1 MTIRRTEF
9 EVTVK
14 GADATAKAF
23 DDVAAAEDRATGAAN
38 RTGDAIDRAAKSAAT
53 AAASVPRLG
62 DAFERVTGPTGKALQ
77 VFNDVGDV
85 FRLLTAGL
93 AGGALFGGLADIAD
107 AMGVLADKAGL
118 TAMRV
123 DALVRSGGVL
133 SSELVARKLEVTNV
147 TDAMERYAKSI
158 GAASAAQLTFREQ
171 QAALQGI
178 ATGRIKTLEG
188 EQKAA
193 EKAEQAIQRARS
205 ELARFESAPEQFVG
219 EITRAGGER
228 EYRAAL
234 QRRISDAEDA
244 AKAADRAQRALLGRE
259 GANPWVEG
267 VQEFGASLVTRTRLA
282 VEQTAWGLRNQAE
295 TYAAVLAQRYRDA
308 QNVERAARPAMQRA
322 PTAADGAGDMLFA
335 LPGRTVS
342 SGEALQR
349 AQSAWGEAGV
359 IARREEERRAREQAD
374 ALESMRGLG
383 MMMAGHEAPAAAVE
397 SPSLLAVLTA
407 DDDERA
413 RFEADMETASAGVRR
428 MYAATQEAADGARQL
443 GTSMGMGLSQ
453 AAAAALLTGGSFRK
467 LANDV
472 LKSVA
477 VQAAGLAIF
486 ETAKGLG
493 NLALAAF
500 GVPNAAAAASL
511 NFQSAAMYGAVATVA
526 GVGAGA
532 TGGLRS
538 GGSARSMSV
547 GAAPSMGGTSQ
558 YAGGGNGGATVVQ
571 VYISGEQVTR
581 AVRVE
586 QSRAQM
592 SGGITG
598 RAA

>member
-9 EVTVK
+9 EVSVK

-23 DDVAAAEDRATGAAN
+23 DGVAAAESRMVGAAGLSSAALERQERAQEKARESAKKLQTEIAAVAMPATGAKVAMEGLGKAFTLIN
-38 RTGDAIDRAAKSAAT
+38 RAAYLLPGFGFAGILLAIGNAASWVSEQFAGATKSTALQDAALREYQRTVEAAT
-53 AAASVPRLG
+53 KAVYELGRAQTAAGRSAI
-62 DAFERVTGPTGKALQ
+62 
-77 VFNDVGDV
+77 
-85 FRLLTAGL
+85 
-93 AGGALFGGLADIAD
+93 GGALGIDPRSLSGASRIEAARLGQTRDVLD
-107 AMGVLADKAGL
+107 A
-118 TAMRV
+118 
-123 DALVRSGGVL
+123 
-133 SSELVARKLEVTNV
+133 
-147 TDAMERYAKSI
+147 
-158 GAASAAQLTFREQ
+158 
-171 QAALQGI
+171 
-178 ATGRIKTLEG
+178 
-188 EQKAA
+188 EQK
-193 EKAEQAIQRARS
+193 R
-205 ELARFESAPEQFVG
+205 L
-219 EITRAGGER
+219 
-228 EYRAAL
+228 
-234 QRRISDAEDA
+234 DA
-244 AKAADRAQRALLGRE
+244 
-259 GANPWVEG
+259 
-267 VQEFGASLVTRTRLA
+267 EFGALAARERSIAERTDKLYKDIETRGVKIA
-282 VEQTAWGLRNQAE
+282 DPSIAKNIE
-295 TYAAVLAQRYRDA
+295 RDA
-308 QNVERAARPAMQRA
+308 NAIGATRRKLDEEVRQLQARETDYARTLERLRGTAGAVAAPGGRGGRAARTPREAG
-322 PTAADGAGDMLFA
+322 PGDMLFA

-342 SGEALQR
+342 SGEAMQR
-349 AQSAWGEAGV
+349 AQAAWGEAGI

-374 ALESMRGLG
+374 ALESMRGLSL
-383 MMMAGHEAPAAAVE
+383 MMAGHEAPAAAVE

-413 RFEADMETASAGVRR
+413 RFEADIETASAGVRR
-428 MYAATQEAADGARQL
+428 MYAATQKAADGARQL

-472 LKSVA
+472 LKSIA

-486 ETAKGLG
+486 ETARGLG
-493 NLALAAF
+493 YLALGNFAS
-500 GVPNAAAAASL
+500 ASL
-511 NFQSAAMYGAVATVA
+511 AFESAAMYGIVATGA
-526 GVGAGA
+526 GVGAGM

-558 YAGGGNGGATVVQ
+558 YAGSGNGGATVVQ

>member
-9 EVTVK
+9 EVSVK

-23 DDVAAAEDRATGAAN
+23 DEVAQAEGRATGAAVK
-38 RTGDAIDRAAKSAAT
+38 TSDAIDRAAESAARAT
-53 AAASVPRLG
+53 ASVPRLG

-77 VFNDVGDV
+77 VFNDVGDA

-93 AGGALFGGLADIAD
+93 AGGALFGGLQDIAE
-107 AMGVLADKAGL
+107 AMGLLADKAGL

-123 DALVRSGGVL
+123 DALVKSGGTL
-133 SSELVARKLEVTNV
+133 STDLVQRKLEITNLS
-147 TDAMERYAKSI
+147 DAMERYAK
-158 GAASAAQLTFREQ
+158 GLGRASAAQLTWIEQ
-171 QAALQGI
+171 QDALQGI

-193 EKAEQAIQRARS
+193 EKAQEAISRARA
-205 ELARFESAPEQFVG
+205 ELARFEAAPERFTLEV
-219 EITRAGGER
+219 TRAGGES

-234 QRRISDAEDA
+234 ERRIADAKA
-244 AKAADRAQRALLGRE
+244 AATAADRAQRALLGIE

-282 VEQTAWGLRNQAE
+282 VEQTAWGLRNQLG
-295 TYAAVLAQRYRDA
+295 TYQAILAQRYQDA
-308 QNVERAARPAMQRA
+308 QRISAPRAAGGRA
-322 PTAADGAGDMLFA
+322 AAGREQPMGDMALA
-335 LPGRTVS
+335 LPGRTVTA
-342 SGEALQR
+342 GEAVER
-349 AQSAWGEAGV
+349 ARSAWGEAGV
-359 IARREEERRAREQAD
+359 IARAEEERRAREQAE
-374 ALESMRGLG
+374 ALERMHGLG
-383 MMMAGHEAPAAAVE
+383 LMAAGHAMPEAAPQA
-397 SPSLLAVLTA
+397 PSLLSVLTA
-407 DDDERA
+407 DDEERA
-413 RFEADMETASAGVRR
+413 RFEADMETASAGVQR

-443 GTSMGMGLSQ
+443 GRSMGLGLSN
-453 AAAAALLTGGSFRK
+453 AAAAALLTGGSFKK

-472 LKSVA
+472 LKSIA

-500 GVPNAAAAASL
+500 GIPNAAAAAAL

-526 GVGAGA
+526 GIGAGA

-538 GGSARSMSV
+538 GGSARSVSV

-558 YAGGGNGGATVVQ
+558 YGGGSGGATVVQ

-586 QSRAQM
+586 QSRQRM
-592 SGGITG
+592 TGGITG

>member
-1 MTIRRTEF
+1 VTIRRTEF
-9 EVTVK
+9 EVSVK

-23 DDVAAAEDRATGAAN
+23 DEVAQAEGRATGAAVK
-38 RTGDAIDRAAKSAAT
+38 TSDAIDRAAESAARAT
-53 AAASVPRLG
+53 AAVPRLG
-62 DAFERVTGPTGKALQ
+62 DAFERVTGPTGKALR
-77 VFNDVGDV
+77 VFNDVGDA

-93 AGGALFGGLADIAD
+93 AGGALFGGLQDIAE
-107 AMGVLADKAGL
+107 AMGLLADKAGL

-123 DALVRSGGVL
+123 DALVRSGGTL
-133 SSELVARKLEVTNV
+133 STDLVQRKLEITNLS
-147 TDAMERYAKSI
+147 DAMERYAKSV
-158 GAASAAQLTFREQ
+158 GLASAAQLTFREQ

-178 ATGRIKTLEG
+178 ATGRIRTLEG

-193 EKAEQAIQRARS
+193 EKAQEAISRARA
-205 ELARFESAPEQFVG
+205 ELARFEAAPERFTLEV
-219 EITRAGGER
+219 TRAGGES

-234 QRRISDAEDA
+234 QRRIADAEA
-244 AKAADRAQRALLGRE
+244 AATAADRAQRALLGRE

-282 VEQTAWGLRNQAE
+282 VEQTAWGLRNQLG
-295 TYAAVLAQRYRDA
+295 TYQAILAQRYQDAQRVSTTRAAGGRGAAADPATAEQMARSFGLPRMPGQMTDQDARDA
-308 QNVERAARPAMQRA
+308 RAERERQAR
-322 PTAADGAGDMLFA
+322 
-335 LPGRTVS
+335 
-342 SGEALQR
+342 
-349 AQSAWGEAGV
+349 
-359 IARREEERRAREQAD
+359 AD
-374 ALESMRGLG
+374 AEHLERMHGLG
-383 MMMAGHEAPAAAVE
+383 LMMAGHAAPAPEAKA
-397 SPSLLAVLTA
+397 PSLLAVLTA
-407 DDDERA
+407 DDEERA
-413 RFEADMETASAGVRR
+413 RFEADMETASAGVQR

-443 GTSMGMGLSQ
+443 GQSMGLGLSN
-453 AAAAALLTGGSFRK
+453 AAAAALLTGGSFKK

-472 LKSVA
+472 LKSIA

-486 ETAKGLG
+486 ETAKGFG

-511 NFQSAAMYGAVATVA
+511 NFQSAAMYGAVAAVA
-526 GVGAGA
+526 GAGAGA

-538 GGSARSMSV
+538 GGSARAMSAGV
-547 GAAPSMGGTSQ
+547 APSMGGTSQ
-558 YAGGGNGGATVVQ
+558 YGGGSGGATVVQ

-586 QSRAQM
+586 QSRQRM

>member
-9 EVTVK
+9 EVSVK

-23 DDVAAAEDRATGAAN
+23 DEVAQAEGRATGAAVK
-38 RTGDAIDRAAKSAAT
+38 TSDAIDRAAESAARAT
-53 AAASVPRLG
+53 ASVPRLG

-77 VFNDVGDV
+77 VFNDVGDA

-93 AGGALFGGLADIAD
+93 AGGALFGGLQDIAE
-107 AMGVLADKAGL
+107 AMGLLADKAGL

-123 DALVRSGGVL
+123 DALVKSGGTL
-133 SSELVARKLEVTNV
+133 STDLVQRKLEITNLS
-147 TDAMERYAKSI
+147 DAMERYAK
-158 GAASAAQLTFREQ
+158 GLGRASAAQLTWIEQ
-171 QAALQGI
+171 QDALQGI

-193 EKAEQAIQRARS
+193 EKAQEAISRARA
-205 ELARFESAPEQFVG
+205 ELARFEAAPERFTLEV
-219 EITRAGGER
+219 TRAGGES

-234 QRRISDAEDA
+234 ERRIADAKA
-244 AKAADRAQRALLGRE
+244 AATAADRAQRALLGIE

-282 VEQTAWGLRNQAE
+282 VEQTAWGLRNQLG
-295 TYAAVLAQRYRDA
+295 TYQAILAQRYQDA
-308 QNVERAARPAMQRA
+308 QRISAPRAAGGRA
-322 PTAADGAGDMLFA
+322 AAGREQPMGDMALA
-335 LPGRTVS
+335 LPGRTVTA
-342 SGEALQR
+342 GEAVER
-349 AQSAWGEAGV
+349 ARSAWGEAGV
-359 IARREEERRAREQAD
+359 IARAEEERRAREQAE
-374 ALESMRGLG
+374 ALERMHGLG
-383 MMMAGHEAPAAAVE
+383 LMAAGHAMPEAAPQA
-397 SPSLLAVLTA
+397 PSLLSVLTA
-407 DDDERA
+407 DDEERA
-413 RFEADMETASAGVRR
+413 RFEADMETASAGVQR

-443 GTSMGMGLSQ
+443 GRSMGLGLSN
-453 AAAAALLTGGSFRK
+453 AAAAALLTGGSFKK

-472 LKSVA
+472 LKSIA
-477 VQAAGLAIF
+477 VQAASLAIF

-493 NLALAAF
+493 NLAIGNVASAA
-500 GVPNAAAAASL
+500 L
-511 NFQSAAMYGAVATVA
+511 NFESAAMYGAVATVA
-526 GVGAGA
+526 GIGAGA

-538 GGSARSMSV
+538 GGSARSVSV

-558 YAGGGNGGATVVQ
+558 YGGGSGGATVVQ

-586 QSRAQM
+586 QSRQRM
-592 SGGITG
+592 TGGITG

>member
-9 EVTVK
+9 EVSVK

-23 DDVAAAEDRATGAAN
+23 DGVAAAESRMVGAA
-38 RTGDAIDRAAKSAAT
+38 GLSSAALERQERAQERARESAKKLQT
-53 AAASVPRLG
+53 EIAAVAMPANGMKAAVEG
-62 DAFERVTGPTGKALQ
+62 AGKALA
-77 VFNDVGDV
+77 VLSRAAAILPGFGI
-85 FRLLTAGL
+85 AGL
-93 AGGALFGGLADIAD
+93 LLAIGEGASYMAEQFTGAKKSTELQDAALREYQRTVEATTKAVKELGRAQTAAGRSAIGGALGIDPRALSGAA
-107 AMGVLADKAGL
+107 
-118 TAMRV
+118 RV
-123 DALVRSGGVL
+123 EAARLGQTRDAL
-133 SSELVARKLEVTNV
+133 
-147 TDAMERYAKSI
+147 DA
-158 GAASAAQLTFREQ
+158 
-171 QAALQGI
+171 
-178 ATGRIKTLEG
+178 
-188 EQKAA
+188 EQK
-193 EKAEQAIQRARS
+193 R
-205 ELARFESAPEQFVG
+205 L
-219 EITRAGGER
+219 
-228 EYRAAL
+228 
-234 QRRISDAEDA
+234 DA
-244 AKAADRAQRALLGRE
+244 
-259 GANPWVEG
+259 
-267 VQEFGASLVTRTRLA
+267 EFGALAARERSVVERGARLSDA
-282 VEQTAWGLRNQAE
+282 
-295 TYAAVLAQRYRDA
+295 AQRGIHAGMFGMAAEIERDA
-308 QNVERAARPAMQRA
+308 EAVGATRRKLDEEVRQLQARETDYARTLERLRGTTGAGAAPGGRGGRA
-322 PTAADGAGDMLFA
+322 VRTPRESGAGDMLFA

-359 IARREEERRAREQAD
+359 IARQEEERRAREQAE
-374 ALESMRGLG
+374 ALASMRGLSL
-383 MMMAGHEAPAAAVE
+383 MMAGHEAPAAAVE
-397 SPSLLAVLTA
+397 PPSLLAVLTA
-407 DDDERA
+407 DDDDRA

>member
-9 EVTVK
+9 EVSVK

-23 DDVAAAEDRATGAAN
+23 DEVAQAEGRATGAAVK
-38 RTGDAIDRAAKSAAT
+38 TSDAIDRAAESAARAT
-53 AAASVPRLG
+53 ASVPRLG

-77 VFNDVGDV
+77 VFNDVGDA

-93 AGGALFGGLADIAD
+93 AGGALFGGLQDITE
-107 AMGVLADKAGL
+107 AMGLLADKAGL

-123 DALVRSGGVL
+123 DALVKSGGTL
-133 SSELVARKLEVTNV
+133 STDLVQRKLEITNLS
-147 TDAMERYAKSI
+147 DAMERYAK
-158 GAASAAQLTFREQ
+158 GLGRASAAQLTWIEQ
-171 QAALQGI
+171 QDALQGI

-193 EKAEQAIQRARS
+193 EKAQEAISRARA
-205 ELARFESAPEQFVG
+205 ELARFEAAPERFTLEV
-219 EITRAGGER
+219 TRAGGES

-234 QRRISDAEDA
+234 ERRIADAKA
-244 AKAADRAQRALLGRE
+244 AATAADRAQRALLGIE

-282 VEQTAWGLRNQAE
+282 VEQTAWGLRNQLG
-295 TYAAVLAQRYRDA
+295 TYQAILAQRYQDA
-308 QNVERAARPAMQRA
+308 QRISAPRAAGGRA
-322 PTAADGAGDMLFA
+322 AAGREQPMGDMALA
-335 LPGRTVS
+335 LPGRTVTA
-342 SGEALQR
+342 GEAVER
-349 AQSAWGEAGV
+349 ARSAWGEAGV
-359 IARREEERRAREQAD
+359 IARAEEERRAREQAE
-374 ALESMRGLG
+374 ALERMHGLG
-383 MMMAGHEAPAAAVE
+383 LMAAGHAMPEAAPQA
-397 SPSLLAVLTA
+397 PSLLSVLTA
-407 DDDERA
+407 DDEERA
-413 RFEADMETASAGVRR
+413 RFEADMETASAGVQR

-443 GTSMGMGLSQ
+443 GRSMGLGLSN
-453 AAAAALLTGGSFRK
+453 AAAAALLTGGSFKK

-472 LKSVA
+472 LKSIA

-500 GVPNAAAAASL
+500 GIPNAAAAAAL

-526 GVGAGA
+526 GIGAGA

-538 GGSARSMSV
+538 GGSARSVSV

-558 YAGGGNGGATVVQ
+558 YGGGSGGATVVQ

-586 QSRAQM
+586 QSRQRM
-592 SGGITG
+592 TGGITG